1 MRKHGHPNRRRPL
14 CHQSWVARYASSGLG
29 NGMAT
34 AHRVARVSEAHPGR
48 CPAQAVGRDVRA
60 GVWRA
65 GPGCGLRPYPGDGAC
80 GVAMPRRLP
89 FAPRPRDHLPALG
102 PRPGSR
108 GGAVSSFAAGQQALG
123 RSVDPSR
130 PVPEGPDLDPTHGLL
145 LLSVGLEHADDLV
158 ADLAP
163 VRRAADGT
171 RGGCVA
177 CGPRCGLRPYPGDGW
192 RRACPAPNGK
202 RAAEAALFHACR
214 KADQPCGIGPAGQP
228 SRWATPER
236 SSSSS
241 PRVLSMAFWLNSSTG
256 RSRTRV

>member
-1 MRKHGHPNRRRPL
+1 MRKHGHPGRRRPL
-14 CHQSWVARYASSGLG
+14 CHQSWVAGSAPSGPGKRDGNSASRSP
-29 NGMAT
+29 
-34 AHRVARVSEAHPGR
+34 VSEAHPER

-65 GPGCGLRPYPGDGAC
+65 DPGCGLRPYPGDGAC

-123 RSVDPSR
+123 RSVAPSR

-145 LLSVGLEHADDLV
+145 RLSVGLEHADDLV

-163 VRRAADGT
+163 VRRVADGT
-171 RGGCVA
+171 RGGCGVRARDAA
-177 CGPRCGLRPYPGDGW
+177 CGLIRATGGGAPARRPTEKGRPRPPFSMH
-192 RRACPAPNGK
+192 
-202 RAAEAALFHACR
+202 AARL
-214 KADQPCGIGPAGQP
+214 ISPAGSARPVSPAGGPRRSALLPARRGSCRWP
-228 SRWATPER
+228 S
-236 SSSSS
+236 
-241 PRVLSMAFWLNSSTG
+241 G
-256 RSRTRV
+256 

>member
-1 MRKHGHPNRRRPL
+1 MRKHGHPGRRRPL

-108 GGAVSSFAAGQQALG
+108 GGAVSSFAAGQRALG

-145 LLSVGLEHADDLV
+145 RLSVGLEHADDLV

-171 RGGCVA
+171 RERVCGVRAPDAA
-177 CGPRCGLRPYPGDGW
+177 CGLNRATGGGAPARRPTEKGGRGRP
-192 RRACPAPNGK
+192 
-202 RAAEAALFHACR
+202 F
-214 KADQPCGIGPAGQP
+214 PCMPQG
-228 SRWATPER
+228 
-236 SSSSS
+236 
-241 PRVLSMAFWLNSSTG
+241 
-256 RSRTRV
+256 